1 MWKLRLK
8 KTLYILFAASLF
20 LLAGCQ
26 SETNKQETKPQ
37 QVKTQILHKQDN
49 GIAFSQESGVY
60 HTPELKVRM
69 KAPAGYTIAYTTNGT
84 KPKAKD
90 ASGKA
95 EVEVTLNGG
104 MSGYLMDHK
113 KLMLT
118 PEFYNSVLYES
129 NELPVGVVLNASLVD
144 GKGAVVKEPRTMV
157 YFLMQDKLADR
168 FPNCT
173 VISITTD
180 PKNLLDYKTGI
191 MAPGAIYD
199 AWKQTDAGKKI
210 IADQEWWKAETNSS
224 QHGKKWERPCQ
235 LQLYT
240 TGEKPAIELDAGLRI
255 RGGMSR
261 RQNQKSFTLYFRDT
275 YGPKM
280 LHFALFDKDKE
291 EDFKRFG
298 LRNGGDDSQYTKF
311 KDVMLQ
317 DLAKGGKY
325 TVLRNR
331 PAVVFLNGEY
341 WGPYALCEITTANM
355 MKDRYGVDE
364 KNLIVIKEAELDVG
378 KKEDLRLY
386 EEMKAFKDKDLTD
399 PDIYRQF
406 CDVVDVQS
414 MADYFALQVYI
425 GNADCEPD
433 HNHIIWRTRD
443 KFYNE
448 GRWQYILHDLD
459 YSAGHY
465 DERSTSAN
473 TDHFAMIRKKF
484 PLFAAALKNKNF
496 YDMFLSSLKK
506 IGSQNFSYDKVR
518 DKMDFYDKMW
528 GPLMPDFYKRF
539 GDTAN
544 LRKRC
549 MNSTLN
555 FFQRRYDVIVPIVE
569 KWKP

>member
-1 MWKLRLK
+1 M
-8 KTLYILFAASLF
+8 
-20 LLAGCQ
+20 
-26 SETNKQETKPQ
+26 
-37 QVKTQILHKQDN
+37 
-49 GIAFSQESGVY
+49 
-60 HTPELKVRM
+60 
-69 KAPAGYTIAYTTNGT
+69 
-84 KPKAKD
+84 
-90 ASGKA
+90 
-95 EVEVTLNGG
+95 
-104 MSGYLMDHK
+104 
-113 KLMLT
+113 
-118 PEFYNSVLYES
+118 
-129 NELPVGVVLNASLVD
+129 
-144 GKGAVVKEPRTMV
+144 
-157 YFLMQDKLADR
+157 
-168 FPNCT
+168 
-173 VISITTD
+173 
-180 PKNLLDYKTGI
+180 
-191 MAPGAIYD
+191 
-199 AWKQTDAGKKI
+199 
-210 IADQEWWKAETNSS
+210 
-224 QHGKKWERPCQ
+224 
-235 LQLYT
+235 
-240 TGEKPAIELDAGLRI
+240 RI

-496 YDMFLSSLKK
+496 YDMFLSSLKR
-506 IGSQNFSYDKVR
+506 IGSQNFNYDKVR
-518 DKMDFYDKMW
+518 DKMDYYDKMW